1 MNEPSGNSDLQI
13 SFAHAGVVVNDL
25 DAVASFFAALGFE
38 RHEPIEI
45 KGSWLDRIIGLE
57 GAHSIACYVTPPGGG
72 GSIELIE
79 FRPPHVDPVPPDPP
93 VHAHGVRHLA
103 FETTDIAEVI
113 DRAARAGFGLVGEIV
128 DYEDSFRLVYI
139 RGPEGLIIEFAQPLD
154 PSAIGA

>member
-1 MNEPSGNSDLQI
+1 MPDNDVRI
-13 SFAHAGVVVNDL
+13 SFEHAGVVVSDL
-25 DAVASFFAALGFE
+25 DAVATFFEALGFE
-38 RHEPIEI
+38 RHGLIDV

-72 GSIELIE
+72 GSIELVE
-79 FRPPHVDPVPPDPP
+79 FRDPHHEAAPPDPP

-103 FETTDIAEVI
+103 FQTSDIAEIV

-128 DYEDSFRLVYI
+128 DYQDAFRLVYV

-154 PSAIGA
+154 PASVGA